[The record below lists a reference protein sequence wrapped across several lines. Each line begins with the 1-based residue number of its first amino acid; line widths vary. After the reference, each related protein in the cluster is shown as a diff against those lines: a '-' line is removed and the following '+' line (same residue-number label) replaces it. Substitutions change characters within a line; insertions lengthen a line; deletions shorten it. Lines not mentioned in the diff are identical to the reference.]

1 MAEQHLLSLWANGV
15 HVADITHDA
24 HQDAWDLTYSPDW
37 CRRVDCFALC
47 PSLPMPAPSRHDVI
61 PYRSGAIKRF
71 LENLLPE
78 GHALDAVAASE
89 RVSKNNI
96 FGLIR
101 IIGEESTGAFRF
113 LTPDKLGADTQPVTS
128 PRRVTLAELHERI
141 AGREHRPLLEWD
153 GKIRMSVA
161 GLQDKLPLY
170 LHGKLGSDA
179 EAVLFLPDYPL
190 ASTHILKP
198 QPHGVDCMVVN
209 EHYCMTLAKTMGLPV
224 AQVAI
229 LRTPAPVLVVER
241 FDRKLASERVPSVG
255 SADLPGQE
263 TLRSVERLHIIDAC
277 QAYDLPVSFKY
288 ERNFGSGRDA
298 AHIRDGMSLPR
309 LFKLARTAAISPA
322 RTKRELVQWALF
334 QLLIGNY
341 DAHGKNFSFY
351 MMPAGLQ
358 PAPWYDLVSV
368 AQYPTFTNELA
379 MAFGDAFTLDDLS
392 GMELAQFA
400 VACDIDPRF
409 VAREAARLCK
419 LAKKSAQA
427 VLNGAAYLPD
437 EQAFVQRIV
446 DFVIHQADWLN
457 HVAELASDFPTDTLT
472 PFNPQAE

>member
-1 MAEQHLLSLWANGV
+1 MAEQLVLSLWANEV

-24 HQDAWDLTYSPDW
+24 RQDAWDLTYSPDW
-37 CRRVDCFALC
+37 CGRVDSFALC
-47 PSLPMPAPSRHDVI
+47 PSLPLPPANQHEAIHYS
-61 PYRSGAIKRF
+61 SGAIKRF

-78 GHALDAVAASE
+78 GHALDAVAASQ

-101 IIGEESTGAFRF
+101 TIGAESTGAFRF
-113 LTPDKLGADTQPVTS
+113 LTPDDADADIPPGVP
-128 PRRVTLAELHERI
+128 PRRVTLDELHERI
-141 AGREHRPLLEWD
+141 MDRAHRPLLEWD
-153 GKIRMSVA
+153 GRIRMSVA

-170 LHGKLGSDA
+170 LHGELGTGAD
-179 EAVLFLPDYPL
+179 VNLFLPDYPL

-198 QPHGVDCMVVN
+198 QPPGIEHMVAN
-209 EHYCMTLAKTMGLPV
+209 EHYCMVLAGAMGLPV
-224 AQVAI
+224 AKVAI
-229 LRTPAPVLVVER
+229 LRTPEPVLVVTR
-241 FDRKLASERVPSVG
+241 FDRKPASAQTPGGVPSR
-255 SADLPGQE
+255 LPGHE
-263 TLRSVERLHIIDAC
+263 RLRLVERLHIIDAC

-288 ERNFGSGRDA
+288 ERNFGSGRDV

-309 LFKLARTAAISPA
+309 LFKLARTGAISPA
-322 RTKRELVQWALF
+322 PAKRVLLQWVLF

-351 MMPAGLQ
+351 MKPAGLQ

-368 AQYPTFTNELA
+368 AQYPVFANELA
-379 MAFGDAFTLDDLS
+379 MAIGDAFTLDDIS

-400 VACDIDPRF
+400 VACDLDQRF

-427 VLNGAAYLPD
+427 VLDDMAYLPE

-446 DFVIHQADWLN
+446 DFVIRQADWLN
-457 HVAELASDFPTDTLT
+457 SLAELARDFPTDTLA
-472 PFNPQAE
+472 PFNPALE